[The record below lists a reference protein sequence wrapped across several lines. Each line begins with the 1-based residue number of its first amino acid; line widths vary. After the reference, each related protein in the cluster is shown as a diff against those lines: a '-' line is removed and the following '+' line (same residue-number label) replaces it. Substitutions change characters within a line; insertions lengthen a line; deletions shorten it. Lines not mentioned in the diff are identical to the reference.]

1 MAKKKFER
9 QCTICSSTYQ
19 YCPNCSD
26 FDRLPRWMDAYCSER
41 CKEIYNIVAG
51 YLNHWLEP
59 EVEAARLSELELDEE
74 YIGKLSDTMKDA
86 IAQLR
91 QINTTNAKAIMSV
104 LKDEAPEVKPAV
116 EEVKYE
122 EPEKA
127 TEDNTIVNEDKPLN
141 DNKNKSYQ
149 NKKIKPK
156 FAAK

>member
-59 EVEAARLSELELDEE
+59 EVEAARLSELELDDE

-104 LKDEAPEVKPAV
+104 LKDEAPEVKPAA
-116 EEVKYE
+116 EEVKNE

-127 TEDNTIVNEDKPLN
+127 TEDNTIVNEDRHLN
-141 DNKNKSYQ
+141 DNRNKSYQ

>member
-59 EVEAARLSELELDEE
+59 EVEAARLSELELDDE

-86 IAQLR
+86 INQL
-91 QINTTNAKAIMSV
+91 QQVDTTNAKAIMSA
-104 LKDEAPEVKPAV
+104 LKDESPEVKPAA
-116 EEVKYE
+116 EEVKNE

-127 TEDNTIVNEDKPLN
+127 TEDNTIVNEDRHLN
-141 DNKNKSYQ
+141 DNRNKSYQ

>member
-59 EVEAARLSELELDEE
+59 EVEAARLSELELDDE

-104 LKDEAPEVKPAV
+104 LKDEAPEVKPAA
-116 EEVKYE
+116 EEVKNE

-127 TEDNTIVNEDKPLN
+127 TEDNTIINEDRHLN
-141 DNKNKSYQ
+141 DNRNKSYQ

>member
-41 CKEIYNIVAG
+41 CKEIYNITAG
-51 YLNHWLEP
+51 FLNHWLEP
-59 EVEAARLSELELDEE
+59 EIEAARLSELTLDKE
-74 YIGKLSDTMKDA
+74 YIEKLPDWMKDA
-86 IAQLR
+86 INQL
-91 QINTTNAKAIMSV
+91 QQVDTTNAKAIMSA
-104 LKDEAPEVKPAV
+104 LKDELPEVKPAA
-116 EEVKYE
+116 EEVKNE

-127 TEDNTIVNEDKPLN
+127 TEDNTIVNEDRPLN
-141 DNKNKSYQ
+141 DNRNKSYQ

>member
-41 CKEIYNIVAG
+41 CKEIYNIAAG
-51 YLNHWLEP
+51 FLNHWLEP
-59 EVEAARLSELELDEE
+59 EIEAARLSELTLDKE
-74 YIGKLSDTMKDA
+74 YIEKLPDWMKDA
-86 IAQLR
+86 INQLH
-91 QINTTNAKAIMSV
+91 QIDTTNAKAIMSV
-104 LKDEAPEVKPAV
+104 LKDEVPEVKSES
-116 EEVKYE
+116 EEKNHKEV
-122 EPEKA
+122 EKA
-127 TEDNTIVNEDKPLN
+127 SEDNKIIEENKPFD